1 MLPYI
6 LRRFANLIPVF
17 IGATMLT
24 FLIIQAAPGDFLD
37 AKRLDPR
44 TTPETISRIE
54 RQFGLDKPIFVQ
66 YGLWLK
72 NFVTGNLGI
81 SFESNVPVWDLI
93 GPKVFNSMILVF
105 GSTLLLYFIAIP
117 VGIYGAVRQYSLGDK
132 TISMFSYFF
141 LGFPSFFFA
150 LILIFGILQLN
161 WAFNAKILPVG
172 GMTSEYFDTLSPI
185 GKVINVL
192 WHTLA
197 PMIAL
202 LLRSIA
208 GESRSFRA
216 QMLEFLNQDFV
227 RTARAK
233 GLTERVVIYK
243 HTLRNA
249 ITPFV
254 ANIGGLL
261 PSIFAGA
268 GFIEVVFNWP
278 GLTPVFLEALFSQDI
293 YVNVSIGAITLVLLV
308 IGNLMSDFLLGV
320 VDPRIRYY

>member
-1 MLPYI
+1 VL
-6 LRRFANLIPVF
+6 
-17 IGATMLT
+17 
-24 FLIIQAAPGDFLD
+24 
-37 AKRLDPR
+37 
-44 TTPETISRIE
+44 
-54 RQFGLDKPIFVQ
+54 
-66 YGLWLK
+66 
-72 NFVTGNLGI
+72 
-81 SFESNVPVWDLI
+81 
-93 GPKVFNSMILVF
+93 
-105 GSTLLLYFIAIP
+105 
-117 VGIYGAVRQYSLGDK
+117 
-132 TISMFSYFF
+132 
-141 LGFPSFFFA
+141 
-150 LILIFGILQLN
+150 
-161 WAFNAKILPVG
+161 
-172 GMTSEYFDTLSPI
+172 
-185 GKVINVL
+185 NVL

-208 GESRSFRA
+208 SESRGFRA

-233 GLTERVVIYK
+233 GLSERVVIYK

-261 PSIFAGA
+261 PAIFSGA
-268 GFIEVVFNWP
+268 GFVEVVFNWP

-308 IGNLMSDFLLGV
+308 IGNLMADFLLGA

>member
-1 MLPYI
+1 LLPYI
-6 LRRFANLIPVF
+6 LRRFTNLIPVF
-17 IGATMLT
+17 IGATLLT

-44 TTPETISRIE
+44 TTPETINRIE

-72 NFVTGNLGI
+72 NFVSGNLGI

-93 GPKVFNSMILVF
+93 APKVLNSMILVF
-105 GSTLLLYFIAIP
+105 GSTILLYFIAIP

-132 TISMFSYFF
+132 TISLFSYFF

-150 LILIFGILQLN
+150 LILIFAILQLN
-161 WAFNAKILPVG
+161 WGLNAKILPVG
-172 GMTSEYFDTLSPI
+172 GMTSEYYDSLSPI
-185 GKVINVL
+185 GKVANIL

-233 GLTERVVIYK
+233 GLSQRTVIYK

-261 PSIFAGA
+261 PAIFSGA
-268 GFIEVVFNWP
+268 GFVEVVFNWP
-278 GLTPVFLEALFSQDI
+278 GLTPVFLEALTSQDI

-308 IGNLMSDFLLGV
+308 FGNLISDFLLGV